1 MNEALWQLLQKAKA
15 DAALRRRLWETRQTP
30 DPTLSLCELATEM
43 DCPVTVGEIFAE
55 GEGYLS
61 DLYRSVEGGGTDP
74 RPSWGDVDGLF
85 FAALKGIETKQA
97 QEYIHK

>member
-1 MNEALWQLLQKAKA
+1 MNEELWRLLQKAKE
-15 DAALRRRLWETRQTP
+15 DAALKRRLWETRRKP
-30 DPTLSLCELATEM
+30 DPLLALCELATEM
-43 DCPVTVGEIFAE
+43 GCPVTVGELFCE

-85 FAALKGIETKQA
+85 FAALEGEGMKPE
-97 QEYIHK
+97 EP